1 MAKVPALMKC
11 RHFFGGV
18 KSTGLSELMRIIFD
32 PRNLGAFGKVLD
44 HEDLFGSRSRIFVAS
59 NIGSTPKDSIRI
71 RIFRILD
78 GGKALEY
85 IFNGFHKCFCIA
97 MLNISSTCYSTK

>member
-32 PRNLGAFGKVLD
+32 PRNLGAFGEVFD
-44 HEDLFGSRSRIFVAS
+44 HEDIFGRRSGVFAS
-59 NIGSTPKDSIRI
+59 SHIGRTPKDSIRI
-71 RIFRILD
+71 
-78 GGKALEY
+78 
-85 IFNGFHKCFCIA
+85 
-97 MLNISSTCYSTK
+97 